1 MSSQA
6 ADPQELSPS
15 PADRGKTT
23 RAASSEVRKKT
34 GKSVNF
40 VLQGKGGVGKTLT
53 ASLVAQ
59 YLMETGR
66 APACYDTDPLNESF
80 VGIRGLSATE
90 VRLLNDDSLNAEA
103 VDLLVEKILTTDTD
117 IVVDAGA
124 ASFVPLSRYLI
135 ENNIAELIEGA
146 GKRMVVHSVIVGGGN
161 TIDTAKGLE
170 AILASFPASVKVVVW
185 LNEFFGP
192 VAVDGAVF
200 GDWALYKRYRDRIS
214 GTVQLG
220 RQSQQFSLNIGQML
234 ERKLTFAE
242 ALADPA
248 FMTVPRQRLT
258 MFRRSIWEQLA
269 AVI

>member
-1 MSSQA
+1 M
-6 ADPQELSPS
+6 
-15 PADRGKTT
+15 
-23 RAASSEVRKKT
+23 
-34 GKSVNF
+34 
-40 VLQGKGGVGKTLT
+40 GKTLT

-59 YLMETGR
+59 YLTETGR
-66 APACYDTDPLNESF
+66 TPACYDTDPLNESF
-80 VGIRGLSATE
+80 VGIKGLAATA
-90 VRLLNDDSLNAEA
+90 VQLLNDDSLNAGE
-103 VDLLVEKILTTDTD
+103 VDLLVEQILKADTD

-135 ENNIAELIEGA
+135 ENNIADLIEGA

-170 AILASFPASVKVVVW
+170 AILTDFPASVKVVVW

-192 VAVDGAVF
+192 VAVDGAPF
-200 GDWALYKRYRDRIS
+200 GDWQLYENHRDRIT
-214 GTVQLG
+214 GTVHLG
-220 RQSQQFSLNIGQML
+220 RQSQQFSTNIEQML

-242 ALADPA
+242 ALTDPA